1 MDQVRNFFAIK
12 RKKGITCWT
21 IRQAQEW
28 TRKPNNTTVIRINQ
42 SQNQNHRYPP
52 GRLNS
57 RGNYEDDID
66 NEPLYD
72 PVAPRIDYEVHDFDA
87 NPRDE
92 ANRRLAYRRDNVR
105 QQDVIYDGPADDIP
119 PYHGSKVSRAREKDI
134 LRRLPN
140 N

>member
-1 MDQVRNFFAIK
+1 MIDSQS
-12 RKKGITCWT
+12 
-21 IRQAQEW
+21 QEW

-42 SQNQNHRYPP
+42 SQNQNHRFVNAP
-52 GRLNS
+52 GRPNS

-92 ANRRLAYRRDNVR
+92 ANRRLAYRRDNMR
-105 QQDVIYDGPADDIP
+105 QQDVIYDGPADDMP
-119 PYHGSKVSRAREKDI
+119 PYHGSKVSYSFAKK
-134 LRRLPN
+134 LLLFS
-140 N
+140 

>member
-1 MDQVRNFFAIK
+1 MYIYRY
-12 RKKGITCWT
+12 WT

-92 ANRRLAYRRDNVR
+92 ANRRLAYRRDNIR

-119 PYHGSKVSRAREKDI
+119 PYHGSKVSERYIYIFFSIINEVY
-134 LRRLPN
+134 LFEYSLPRN
-140 N
+140 NF

>member
-1 MDQVRNFFAIK
+1 MYIYRY
-12 RKKGITCWT
+12 WT

-92 ANRRLAYRRDNVR
+92 ANRRLAYRRDNIR

-119 PYHGSKVSRAREKDI
+119 PYHGSKVSERYIYIYSSR
-134 LRRLPN
+134 
-140 N
+140 